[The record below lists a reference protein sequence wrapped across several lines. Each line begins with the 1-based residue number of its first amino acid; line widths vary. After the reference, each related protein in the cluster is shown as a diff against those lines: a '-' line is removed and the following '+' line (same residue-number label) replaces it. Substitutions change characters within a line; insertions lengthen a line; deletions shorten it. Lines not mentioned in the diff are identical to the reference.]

1 MKKILKLIEKL
12 LTVISKIPHDKILN
26 MFCGYIISHIGNN
39 LYCLI
44 CHASYRGAI
53 VGVLLA
59 FVIGVLKEIYDD
71 CYRKDKQVE
80 LADIAYTTLGGVI
93 GSIISLI

>member
-12 LTVISKIPHDKILN
+12 FTIISKISHDKILH

-39 LYCLI
+39 LYCLM

-71 CYRKDKQVE
+71 FYAKDKQVE
-80 LADIAYTTLGGVI
+80 LADIAYTTLGAVMS
-93 GSIISLI
+93 SIINLI